1 MRATQTTDGNRT
13 HPNELIKRSSE
24 RIQCCVDK
32 SRSLSY
38 LRTVHH
44 VLAKPPP
51 HIRRKPDIRSDFQ
64 QATQRHQHNT
74 SSSPDQDD
82 SWAKFSLGFPVL
94 FCETQ
99 ALVNTRPSPNTHFR
113 YYCVMWPNEDD
124 SQVDSFRRFSVLF
137 GKKRVP
143 VNTRLS
149 PNTHFRYYCAMWPG
163 QGDWKVAKG
172 KRRIQP
178 LVPIRC
184 HSVPFGAIRSH
195 SFPFAATRSHS
206 FPFAAT
212 RSHSQPLAA
221 IRSHSVSF
229 AAIRKESKALG
240 NYIDSIDHSTT
251 IGHLIEVQ

>member
-1 MRATQTTDGNRT
+1 M
-13 HPNELIKRSSE
+13 
-24 RIQCCVDK
+24 
-32 SRSLSY
+32 
-38 LRTVHH
+38 
-44 VLAKPPP
+44 
-51 HIRRKPDIRSDFQ
+51 
-64 QATQRHQHNT
+64 
-74 SSSPDQDD
+74 
-82 SWAKFSLGFPVL
+82 
-94 FCETQ
+94 
-99 ALVNTRPSPNTHFR
+99 NTRPSSNTQFR
-113 YYCVMWPNEDD
+113 YYCVMKLNQGD
-124 SQVDSFRRFSVLF
+124 SQVDTSVASRVRF

-206 FPFAAT
+206 
-212 RSHSQPLAA
+212 QPLAA